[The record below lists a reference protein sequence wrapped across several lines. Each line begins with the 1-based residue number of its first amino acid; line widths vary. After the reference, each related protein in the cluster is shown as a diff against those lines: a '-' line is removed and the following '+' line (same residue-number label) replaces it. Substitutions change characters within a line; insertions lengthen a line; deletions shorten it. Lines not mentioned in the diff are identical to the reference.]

1 MVAMQQ
7 RLAMSKAEL
16 KTEYHIK
23 NKMLTASFKEVSA
36 IEYYEKFF
44 GEDYGIVKPFGFTAK
59 MNDRMY
65 HFMTI
70 DEALTFAGRSDII
83 YYPCRFVDRATARV
97 KATRYQYAF
106 IVDLDYLFSGDLQ
119 KLIKADFFGFRP
131 TAIVNSGKG
140 LHLVYIFSH
149 KLFLG
154 EKRYPYV
161 SKVLN
166 ELKKVFVKKDMGYEV
181 DETANPVHGYR
192 LVGSQTKIGEVCR
205 AFAAG
210 PEYNFFELEKKLKP
224 QPKTTKTK
232 RKAKTLAFPQA
243 EKGKTLAQK
252 RGFYNNTLSRIM
264 AGELQYGHYETG
276 IFALYVIAKKV
287 GVPFEIVQA
296 DVDKIAV
303 AYGSAITDSMKKK
316 AQSGYKN
323 TYIKAYSTTLEG
335 WLGFLFTRGKRYEKT
350 MEQYQSEKKEA
361 TAEKIK
367 AYLQEHPTATNTEI
381 AKALGVNRK
390 TIQQYVK
397 DKNEK
402 AIKQY
407 LEEHPTAKQ
416 TEIAKAL
423 GLCRQ
428 TVSKYMK

>member
-23 NKMLTASFKEVSA
+23 NKMLSASFQEVSSV
-36 IEYYEKFF
+36 EYYNMFF
-44 GEDYGIVKPFGFTAK
+44 GEDYDLIKPFGFTDK

-83 YYPCRFVDRATARV
+83 YYPCRFVDRATARI

-119 KLIKADFFGFRP
+119 KLIRADFFGFRP

-149 KLFLG
+149 KVFLG
-154 EKRYPYV
+154 EKRYFYI
-161 SKVLN
+161 SEVLN
-166 ELKKVFVKKDMGYEV
+166 KLKKVFVRKGMGYEV

-210 PEYNFFELEKKLKP
+210 PEYNFFELERKLKP
-224 QPKTTKTK
+224 QPKKTK
-232 RKAKTLAFPQA
+232 PKRKTNKVVALPN
-243 EKGKTLAQK
+243 GK
-252 RGFYNNTLSRIM
+252 RGFYNAELNRIK
-264 AGELQYGHYETG
+264 AGALQYGHYETG
-276 IFALYVIAKKV
+276 IFALFVIAKKTR
-287 GVPFEIVQA
+287 VPFEKVKA
-296 DVDKIAV
+296 DVDEIAEI
-303 AYGSAITDSMKKK
+303 YGRTVITDGMRKK
-316 AQSGYKN
+316 AESGYFHEEYTK
-323 TYIKAYSTTLEG
+323 TSPAKLEI
-335 WLGFLFTRGKRYEKT
+335 WLGYQFPRKSKQHKP

-367 AYLQEHPTATNTEI
+367 AYLQENP
-381 AKALGVNRK
+381 K
-390 TIQQYVK
+390 
-397 DKNEK
+397 
-402 AIKQY
+402 
-407 LEEHPTAKQ
+407 AKQ

-423 GLCRQ
+423 GISRM
-428 TVSKYMK
+428 TVSRHMKNIKV